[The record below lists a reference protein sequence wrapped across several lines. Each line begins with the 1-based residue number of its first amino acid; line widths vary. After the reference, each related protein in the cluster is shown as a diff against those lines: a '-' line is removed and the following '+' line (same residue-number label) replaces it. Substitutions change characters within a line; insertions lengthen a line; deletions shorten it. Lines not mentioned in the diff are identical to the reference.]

1 MLKFKS
7 QTNASGIHGPAVS
20 ICAAP
25 APFQRRPRKRFLKI
39 FLMTEAVRVK
49 ILRIVTRMSHAQVV
63 FFLLTQLNN
72 FHSDPY
78 VCEDWKETEF
88 CSDKCDDNSTKLVT
102 RACFPIQDPLPEE
115 VEPPVLI
122 KPGNRSCNSYSY
134 CRGDNN
140 LNSNQNGK
148 VTVEPQTVDCP
159 LSCPIG
165 ESLNILEY
173 VDD

>member
-1 MLKFKS
+1 
-7 QTNASGIHGPAVS
+7 
-20 ICAAP
+20 
-25 APFQRRPRKRFLKI
+25 
-39 FLMTEAVRVK
+39 MTEAVRVK

-122 KPGNRSCNSYSY
+122 KPGNSRCNSYSY

-140 LNSNQNGK
+140 LNSNQIKKQSHRRNDKMDRLVRVQGQLQPEQGFWIQGK
-148 VTVEPQTVDCP
+148 KSNSGRERKGYCWTSDSW
-159 LSCPIG
+159 LSTLL
-165 ESLNILEY
+165 SDWW
-173 VDD
+173 VS